1 MHELSMAQGIINA
14 VLDTAQENN
23 ATEVTEVTVEVG
35 RLAMINPE
43 QLEFILGVLIENTI
57 MEDAKII
64 FEEIPVAM
72 DCHDCK
78 FHGEAILDD
87 SDHYAPLVKCP
98 ECDSLNVEVLNGKD
112 IFCVDFVG
120 AIGSGKT
127 TLVEEIIDN
136 TDYKIGVLA
145 GDVISKF
152 DAGRIEKHDV
162 PVVGLN
168 TGKECHLDAHLVGH
182 GLEDLPLDD
191 IEMVIIENVGNL
203 ICPVDFDLGSHLRIV
218 VVSVTEGD
226 DTVEKHP
233 IIFQTSDVVVI
244 NKVDLADA
252 VGADADKMVSDAQK
266 LNPNIKIIKSSLKEG
281 IGLDEIIAV
290 IEEAKNNV

>member
-1 MHELSMAQGIINA
+1 MHQVA
-14 VLDTAQENN
+14 D
-23 ATEVTEVTVEVG
+23 VEVAKNIMDANKK
-35 RLAMINPE
+35 LAHKNLHK
-43 QLEFILGVLIENTI
+43 LE
-57 MEDAKII
+57 D
-64 FEEIPVAM
+64 
-72 DCHDCK
+72 
-78 FHGEAILDD
+78 
-87 SDHYAPLVKCP
+87 
-98 ECDSLNVEVLNGKD
+98 NG

-152 DAGRIEKHDV
+152 DAGRIEKHNV

-191 IEMVIIENVGNL
+191 LDMVIIENVGNL
-203 ICPVDFDLGSHLRIV
+203 ICPVDFELGSHLRIV

-252 VGADADKMVSDAQK
+252 VGADADKMVADAQK
-266 LNPNIKIIKSSLKEG
+266 LNPNVKVIKSSLKECC
-281 IGLDEIIAV
+281 GLDEIIAA
-290 IEEAKNNV
+290 IEEAMSN

>member
-1 MHELSMAQGIINA
+1 MHQIA
-14 VLDTAQENN
+14 D
-23 ATEVTEVTVEVG
+23 VEVAKNIMDANK
-35 RLAMINPE
+35 RLAHKNLHN
-43 QLEFILGVLIENTI
+43 LE
-57 MEDAKII
+57 D
-64 FEEIPVAM
+64 
-72 DCHDCK
+72 
-78 FHGEAILDD
+78 
-87 SDHYAPLVKCP
+87 
-98 ECDSLNVEVLNGKD
+98 NG

-182 GLEDLPLDD
+182 GIADLPLDD
-191 IEMVIIENVGNL
+191 LDMLIIENVGNL
-203 ICPVDFDLGSHLRIV
+203 ICPVDFDLGSHFRMV

-233 IIFQTSDVVVI
+233 IIFQTSDAVVI

-252 VGADADKMVSDAQK
+252 VGADADKMVNDALK
-266 LNPNIKIIKSSLKEG
+266 LNPNIKVIKSSLKDG
-281 IGLDEIIAV
+281 TGLDEIIKC
-290 IEEAKNNV
+290 IEDAMNK

>member
-1 MHELSMAQGIINA
+1 MHQVA
-14 VLDTAQENN
+14 D
-23 ATEVTEVTVEVG
+23 VEVAKNIMDANK
-35 RLAMINPE
+35 RLAHKNLHK
-43 QLEFILGVLIENTI
+43 LE
-57 MEDAKII
+57 D
-64 FEEIPVAM
+64 
-72 DCHDCK
+72 
-78 FHGEAILDD
+78 
-87 SDHYAPLVKCP
+87 
-98 ECDSLNVEVLNGKD
+98 NG

-127 TLVEEIIDN
+127 TLIEEIIDN

-152 DAGRIEKHDV
+152 DAGRIEKHNV

-182 GLEDLPLDD
+182 GLADLPLDD
-191 IEMVIIENVGNL
+191 LDMVIIENVGNL
-203 ICPVDFDLGSHLRIV
+203 ICPVDFELGSHLRIV

-252 VGADADKMVSDAQK
+252 VGADADKMVADAQK
-266 LNPNIKIIKSSLKEG
+266 LNHNVKVIKSSLKQG
-281 IGLDEIIAV
+281 CGLDEIIAA
-290 IEEAKNNV
+290 IEEANNN

>member
-1 MHELSMAQGIINA
+1 MHQVA
-14 VLDTAQENN
+14 D
-23 ATEVTEVTVEVG
+23 VEVAKNIMDANKK
-35 RLAMINPE
+35 LAEKNKKN
-43 QLEFILGVLIENTI
+43 LDEN
-57 MEDAKII
+57 
-64 FEEIPVAM
+64 
-72 DCHDCK
+72 
-78 FHGEAILDD
+78 GL
-87 SDHYAPLVKCP
+87 
-98 ECDSLNVEVLNGKD
+98 
-112 IFCVDFVG
+112 FCVDFVG

-182 GLEDLPLDD
+182 GIADLPLDD
-191 IEMVIIENVGNL
+191 LDMLIIENVGNL
-203 ICPVDFDLGSHLRIV
+203 ICPVDFDLGSHFRMV

-233 IIFQTSDVVVI
+233 IIFQTSDAVVI

-252 VGADADKMVSDAQK
+252 VGADADKMVNDALK
-266 LNPNIKIIKSSLKEG
+266 LNPNIKVIKSSLKDG
-281 IGLDEIIAV
+281 TGLDEIIEC
-290 IEEAKNNV
+290 IEDAMNK

>member
-1 MHELSMAQGIINA
+1 MIIKYGGIMHQVA
-14 VLDTAQENN
+14 D
-23 ATEVTEVTVEVG
+23 VEVAKNIMDANKK
-35 RLAMINPE
+35 LADRNKKN
-43 QLEFILGVLIENTI
+43 LEEKG
-57 MEDAKII
+57 
-64 FEEIPVAM
+64 
-72 DCHDCK
+72 
-78 FHGEAILDD
+78 
-87 SDHYAPLVKCP
+87 
-98 ECDSLNVEVLNGKD
+98 

-152 DAGRIEKHDV
+152 DAGRIEKHNV

-182 GLEDLPLDD
+182 GIEDLPLDD
-191 IEMVIIENVGNL
+191 LDMLIIENVGNL
-203 ICPVDFDLGSHLRIV
+203 ICPVDFELGSHFRMV

-233 IIFQTSDVVVI
+233 IIFQTSDAVVI

-252 VGADADKMVSDAQK
+252 VGADADKMVDDALK
-266 LNPNIKIIKSSLKEG
+266 LNPNIKVIKSSLKDG
-281 IGLDEIIAV
+281 TGLDEIIKC
-290 IEEAKNNV
+290 IEEAMNK

>member
-1 MHELSMAQGIINA
+1 MHQVA
-14 VLDTAQENN
+14 D
-23 ATEVTEVTVEVG
+23 VEVAKNIMDANK
-35 RLAMINPE
+35 RLAFKNKKN
-43 QLEFILGVLIENTI
+43 LEENGI
-57 MEDAKII
+57 
-64 FEEIPVAM
+64 
-72 DCHDCK
+72 
-78 FHGEAILDD
+78 
-87 SDHYAPLVKCP
+87 Y
-98 ECDSLNVEVLNGKD
+98 
-112 IFCVDFVG
+112 CVDFVG

-145 GDVISKF
+145 GDVISEF

-182 GLEDLPLDD
+182 GIADLPLDD
-191 IEMVIIENVGNL
+191 LDMLIIENVGNL
-203 ICPVDFDLGSHLRIV
+203 ICPVDFELGSHLRIV

-233 IIFQTSDVVVI
+233 LIFQTSDVAII

-252 VGADADKMVSDAQK
+252 VGADADKMVDDAKK
-266 LNPNIKIIKSSLKEG
+266 LNPYIKVIKSSLKTGE
-281 IGLDEIIAV
+281 GLDEIIQT
-290 IEEAKNNV
+290 IEEFKNK

>member
-1 MHELSMAQGIINA
+1 MHQVA
-14 VLDTAQENN
+14 D
-23 ATEVTEVTVEVG
+23 VEVAKNIMDANKK
-35 RLAMINPE
+35 LAHKNLHK
-43 QLEFILGVLIENTI
+43 LE
-57 MEDAKII
+57 D
-64 FEEIPVAM
+64 
-72 DCHDCK
+72 
-78 FHGEAILDD
+78 
-87 SDHYAPLVKCP
+87 
-98 ECDSLNVEVLNGKD
+98 NG

-152 DAGRIEKHDV
+152 DAGRIEKHNV

-191 IEMVIIENVGNL
+191 LDMVIIENVGNL

-252 VGADADKMVSDAQK
+252 VGADADKMVADAQK
-266 LNPNIKIIKSSLKEG
+266 LNPNIKVIKSSLKEG
-281 IGLDEIIAV
+281 IGLDEIIGV
-290 IEEAKNNV
+290 IEEAMN

>member
-1 MHELSMAQGIINA
+1 MHQVA
-14 VLDTAQENN
+14 D
-23 ATEVTEVTVEVG
+23 VEVAKNIMDANKK
-35 RLAMINPE
+35 LADRNKKN
-43 QLEFILGVLIENTI
+43 LEEKG
-57 MEDAKII
+57 
-64 FEEIPVAM
+64 
-72 DCHDCK
+72 
-78 FHGEAILDD
+78 
-87 SDHYAPLVKCP
+87 
-98 ECDSLNVEVLNGKD
+98 

-152 DAGRIEKHDV
+152 DAGRIEKHNV

-182 GLEDLPLDD
+182 GIEDLPLDD
-191 IEMVIIENVGNL
+191 MDMLIIENVGNL
-203 ICPVDFDLGSHLRIV
+203 ICPVDFELGSHLRIV

-252 VGADADKMVSDAQK
+252 VGADADKMVDDAKK
-266 LNPNIKIIKSSLKEG
+266 LNPNIKVIKSSLKEG
-281 IGLDEIIAV
+281 KGLDEIIEC
-290 IEEAKNNV
+290 IEDAMKN